1 MKNYLFLGVLL
12 MFGLL
17 INSGCTKKSPEF
29 IMVQKIVKDLQENS
43 NDYELNKIPNVDLTL
58 KNKKKK
64 NIIYYYKPLFST
76 NGTTKK
82 LGAIYITV
90 IKSPVESVEFDSETD
105 EFSILEEQLKKFKS
119 RKPFLIKE
127 IDSIFESHLKDSI
140 TKSN

>member
-64 NIIYYYKPLFST
+64 IIIYYYKPLFST

-105 EFSILEEQLKKFKS
+105 EFSILEEQLKNLNQENLF
-119 RKPFLIKE
+119 
-127 IDSIFESHLKDSI
+127 
-140 TKSN
+140 